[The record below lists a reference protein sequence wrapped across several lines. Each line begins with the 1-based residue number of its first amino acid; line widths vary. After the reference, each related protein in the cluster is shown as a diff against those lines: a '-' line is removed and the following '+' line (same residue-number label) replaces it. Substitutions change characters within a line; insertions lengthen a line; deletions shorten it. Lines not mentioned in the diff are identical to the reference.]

1 MRRAL
6 VGKMRGLQFS
16 DCQTGAAAPPRG
28 RRSAAAARRGP
39 RVCGRSCARSPVP
52 PQRCRRHGAPPWP
65 PAGARGGGDMGE
77 KPTPPEGRQRPHAAR
92 HGPKRAGAQPGRSG
106 RRPRTPP
113 PARPERPE
121 AARPPGKAA
130 GTAGARHGGD
140 PRKRPGPQAGPSAA
154 ARLRKHP
161 RTEKRDA
168 RAARGTTGRKRTPG
182 APTSRGCRPRRA
194 AHPAK
199 RARGARRARAAEGEP
214 PRLARPAGRATRK
227 KGGPRRSGARANRAA
242 RRPDRRR
249 FLFARGGATLAPLRA
264 ADGKRGRTPRSAK
277 QGAALAL
284 TQPPAVSGFPCGMSE
299 RSERPSFYLILGHYS
314 VSRGAHEQEC
324 P

>member
-1 MRRAL
+1 MSWIRLAAQPPKQRQQAWRYYDSTAGAACQALRRLGLDPLDIIRRA
-6 VGKMRGLQFS
+6 R
-16 DCQTGAAAPPRG
+16 A
-28 RRSAAAARRGP
+28 RREKVAVDFFRIVYCRADAAAAALDGCNVAVKPCVFRP
-39 RVCGRSCARSPVP
+39 RLAAAMPQAWRS
-52 PQRCRRHGAPPWP
+52 PWP
-65 PAGARGGGDMGE
+65 PAGARGGGDMGD
-77 KPTPPEGRQRPHAAR
+77 KPTPPEGRQRPHTAR

-121 AARPPGKAA
+121 AARPPEKAA
-130 GTAGARHGGD
+130 GSAGARHGGD
-140 PRKRPGPQAGPSAA
+140 PRRRPGPQAGPSAA

-161 RTEKRDA
+161 RTEKGDA

-182 APTSRGCRPRRA
+182 APTSRGRRPRRA

-227 KGGPRRSGARANRAA
+227 KGRPRRSGARAHRAA

-249 FLFARGGATLAPLRA
+249 FLL
-264 ADGKRGRTPRSAK
+264 
-277 QGAALAL
+277 
-284 TQPPAVSGFPCGMSE
+284 
-299 RSERPSFYLILGHYS
+299 
-314 VSRGAHEQEC
+314 C